1 MKGITFGVFDG
12 LHQGHLNILEKAG
25 KKCKLIVG
33 VSSDEYVRDV
43 KGVKTMFNY
52 NHRAKLVSS
61 LKFVWKVV
69 KQEQGSKEK
78 LVKKHKPDVIFV
90 GTDWRGKDWDG
101 AKLGIPVK
109 YIKHTEGISSSQMRL
124 SVDTEKMK
132 TDTTFIIKTFKRYN
146 CLENLLRSLKKHYP
160 ENRILIAD
168 DSDDF
173 NAHFY
178 FKWKKRLNLE
188 VLRLPFDTGLSYGR
202 NGLVERV
209 KTPYI
214 LLLDDDFIF
223 TEETKIEKFYKV
235 IRSDDKI
242 GVVGGLCVEGKKEYH
257 YEFEMKYE
265 KGILSEIS
273 DGNKYRMI
281 NGVKA
286 KPTGSVL
293 NFALF
298 RTAVFKDI
306 LWDEKLKLSEHQDFY
321 FRWRKTDWKIYY
333 TPEVRVIHDK
343 DRPVGYKEYRARSKQ
358 YQFEMFKKNKI
369 IRLNKF
375 SGVVYERKEDGLIKY
390 KTFKKYE
397 D

>member
-109 YIKHTEGISSSQMRL
+109 YIKHTEGISSTQMRL

-146 CLENLLRSLKKHYP
+146 CLE
-160 ENRILIAD
+160 
-168 DSDDF
+168 
-173 NAHFY
+173 
-178 FKWKKRLNLE
+178 
-188 VLRLPFDTGLSYGR
+188 
-202 NGLVERV
+202 
-209 KTPYI
+209 
-214 LLLDDDFIF
+214 F
-223 TEETKIEKFYKV
+223 TSF
-235 IRSDDKI
+235 
-242 GVVGGLCVEGKKEYH
+242 
-257 YEFEMKYE
+257 
-265 KGILSEIS
+265 
-273 DGNKYRMI
+273 
-281 NGVKA
+281 
-286 KPTGSVL
+286 
-293 NFALF
+293 
-298 RTAVFKDI
+298 FKDI
-306 LWDEKLKLSEHQDFY
+306 LSRKQDFN
-321 FRWRKTDWKIYY
+321 
-333 TPEVRVIHDK
+333 
-343 DRPVGYKEYRARSKQ
+343 S
-358 YQFEMFKKNKI
+358 
-369 IRLNKF
+369 
-375 SGVVYERKEDGLIKY
+375 
-390 KTFKKYE
+390 
-397 D
+397 